1 MIISMKTESVIQKI
15 IRHIRVMFTPEDQ
28 IEMYRRRGVRIG
40 NNCSFY
46 SADIDCTVPEIIR
59 IGNDVTITHATIL
72 AHDASTKRSLGYTKV
87 GRVIVGNNVF
97 IGWGAIVLPGVEI
110 GENCIIGVG
119 CVVSR
124 NVPAN
129 SVVAGNPAKVV
140 RQYDDYIMTCRE
152 GMSDSFVCDSYPAD
166 VYGKERD
173 IMVDTIMKAGKGYI
187 L

>member
-87 GRVIVGNNVF
+87 GRVIV
-97 IGWGAIVLPGVEI
+97 
-110 GENCIIGVG
+110 
-119 CVVSR
+119 
-124 NVPAN
+124 
-129 SVVAGNPAKVV
+129 
-140 RQYDDYIMTCRE
+140 
-152 GMSDSFVCDSYPAD
+152 
-166 VYGKERD
+166 
-173 IMVDTIMKAGKGYI
+173 
-187 L
+187 